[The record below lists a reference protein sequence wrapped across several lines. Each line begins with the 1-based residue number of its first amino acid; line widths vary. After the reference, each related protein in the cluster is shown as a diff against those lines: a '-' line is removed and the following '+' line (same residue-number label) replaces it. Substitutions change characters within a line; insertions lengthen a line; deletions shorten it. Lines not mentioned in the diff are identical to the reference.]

1 MSRGDVGHARALCT
15 HAVGHSRNTKD
26 KSREHLQSTFRLR
39 TYQAALREGFFG
51 KSCRRRWALIP
62 LPECHGVV
70 TDQKFPGRLR
80 GWRMPKTKKKRIW
93 EKETSKTSMHTIKSQ
108 QKKKEREN
116 TVAQRKALDKCSS

>member
-80 GWRMPKTKKKRIW
+80 GWRMPKTKKKKDMGERDKQNKHAYDKVTAK
-93 EKETSKTSMHTIKSQ
+93 EKGERKYSSTKKST
-108 QKKKEREN
+108 R
-116 TVAQRKALDKCSS
+116 